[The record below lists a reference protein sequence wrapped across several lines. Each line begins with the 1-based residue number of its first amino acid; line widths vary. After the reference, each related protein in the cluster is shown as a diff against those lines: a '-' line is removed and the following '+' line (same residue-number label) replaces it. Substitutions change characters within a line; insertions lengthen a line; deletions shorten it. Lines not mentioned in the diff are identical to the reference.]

1 MKTVVRLVVVL
12 AFAVTAAPMAAPRFG
27 GTAPMPERVLTT
39 PNYDL
44 ASRWMSAKVAK
55 LVFTTAVTPHWLGW
69 SDRFWYSYETTAGM
83 KWWMVDPLKKAKT
96 PLWDNAKMAA
106 QLTRILRTPYDAE
119 HLPITQI
126 KFIEND
132 AKIRF
137 SVSLPQDS
145 KVENAAGEELTG
157 ETQQQENQVQ
167 GGGGRGT
174 RGGGGGRGGG
184 QAQAGGRAGGAP
196 PQKQWWLEYDLATGT
211 VVLNDKYEPEKANP
225 TWAAVAPDK
234 QTVLFARGHN
244 LFMMDAANFELAK
257 KKAEDPAIVET
268 QLTTDGEKYYSYARN
283 GQGGQGDQQQ
293 LQDEQTGQTN
303 QTESTA
309 ARVVSDQDKKFGPRT
324 AAIAVSWSQ
333 DHTRFSALRSD
344 QRKVGDLWV
353 INALAN
359 PRPTLETYKYGMPG
373 EENQP
378 QQELQVFTIADKKVL
393 KITVDAFKDQQLA
406 METAPVTNL
415 EREQVD
421 TGGGRGGGGGAGAGG
436 GVPSRWITMQGDKVY
451 YNRTSRDLKRIDIVE
466 ADTTTGA
473 SRVVIPERSNT
484 YIELQPIRFLN
495 GGKQI
500 VEWSERD
507 GWGHYYLYDVSG
519 KLIRQIDS
527 GEFVDTGI
535 ESIDEKTRTMYVMA
549 AGKEPNE
556 DPYYPHLY
564 RVNIDTGDMKLLD
577 PGDDDHAVAFNDK
590 STYFVDNASRI
601 DRAPESALYDALG
614 TKVMDLE
621 KTDVS
626 ALMAQGFKYPECF
639 TVKADD
645 GITDLYGVMYKPF
658 DFDDTKRYP
667 IIEYVYPGPQ
677 TESVT
682 KTFAPRNLN
691 VALANVGFIVIEVGN
706 RGGNPARSKWYH
718 NYGYGNLRD
727 YGLADKKAAVEQ
739 LAKKYPWIDMNR
751 VGIYGHSGG
760 GFMTA
765 AAMFGFP
772 EFFKVGIS
780 ESGNHDN
787 SIYNR
792 WWSEKHDGVT
802 EVTKDDKTTF
812 EYEIDK
818 NQDIAKNLKGHL
830 LLMTGDIDNNV
841 HPSNTYRVVD
851 ALIKANKRFDM
862 IVLPGMRHPYTADGD
877 YVYWR
882 RVDYF
887 SEWLLGAK
895 LGDVDMVELDREREI
910 KK

>member
-1 MKTVVRLVVVL
+1 MKTVLRLVIAL
-12 AFAVTAAPMAAPRFG
+12 AFALTAAPLAAPRTG
-27 GTAPMPERVLTT
+27 GAAPTLDRSLPA

-44 ASRWMSAKVAK
+44 AARWMSAKVGK
-55 LVFTTAVTPHWLGW
+55 LIFSTAVAPHWLEF
-69 SDRFWYSYETTAGM
+69 SDRFWYSYETTAGT
-83 KWWMVDPLKKAKT
+83 KWWMIDPVKRSKT

-106 QLTRILRTPYDAE
+106 QLTRILLTPYDAE
-119 HLPITQI
+119 HLPINQI
-126 KFIEND
+126 KFFDND
-132 AKIRF
+132 TKIRF
-137 SVSLPQDS
+137 SVSLPRDA

-174 RGGGGGRGGG
+174 RGGGGGRSGG
-184 QAQAGGRAGGAP
+184 QAQGRGAASVP
-196 PQKQWWLEYDLATGT
+196 EKQWWLEYDLASGNL
-211 VVLNDKYEPEKANP
+211 VLNDKYEPEKPNP
-225 TWAAVAPDK
+225 TWAAVSPDK
-234 QTVLFARGHN
+234 QTVVFARGHN
-244 LFMMDAANFELAK
+244 LFLMDAANFALAK
-257 KKAEDPAIVET
+257 KKADDPAIVET

-283 GQGGQGDQQQ
+283 GQGGQVDQQQ
-293 LQDEQTGQTN
+293 QDETGQETQGEGN
-303 QTESTA
+303 A
-309 ARVVSDQDKKFGPRT
+309 NRPLSDQDKKFGPRT
-324 AAIAVSWSQ
+324 APIPVSWSQ
-333 DHTRFSALRSD
+333 DHARFSVLRTD

-378 QQELQVFTIADKKVL
+378 QQELQVFDIASKKDVAV
-393 KITVDAFKDQQLA
+393 KVDAFKDQQLA

-421 TGGGRGGGGGAGAGG
+421 TGTGTGTGNGRGG
-436 GVPSRWITMQGDKVY
+436 GVPSRWITLTGDKVY

-466 ADTTTGA
+466 ADTATGA

-484 YIELQPIRFLN
+484 YIELQPLRFLN
-495 GGKQI
+495 GGNELI
-500 VEWSERD
+500 HWSERD
-507 GWGHYYLYDVSG
+507 GWGHYYLYASTG
-519 KLIRQIDS
+519 KLIRQITS

-535 ESIDEKTRTMYVMA
+535 VAIDEKTRTMFITAV
-549 AGKEPNE
+549 GKEVGE

-577 PGDDDHAVAFNDK
+577 PGNDDHAVAMNDK
-590 STYFVDNASRI
+590 CTYFVDNASRV
-601 DRAPESALYDALG
+601 DRAPESALYDAAGIKL
-614 TKVMDLE
+614 MDLE
-621 KTDVS
+621 KTDTS
-626 ALMAQGFKYPECF
+626 ALMAQGFRYPEPF

-658 DFDDTKRYP
+658 DFDDSKRYP

-682 KTFAPRNLN
+682 KTFSPRNLN

-706 RGGNPARSKWYH
+706 RGGNPQRSKWYH
-718 NYGYGNLRD
+718 NFGYGNLRD

-739 LAKKYPWIDMNR
+739 LAKRYPWIDGNL

-765 AAMFGFP
+765 AAMFGYP

-792 WWSEKHDGVT
+792 WWSEKHDGVK
-802 EVTKDDKTTF
+802 EVEKDDKVTF
-812 EYEIDK
+812 EYQIDK

-862 IVLPGMRHPYTADGD
+862 IVLPGMRHPYTGDAD

-887 SEWLLGAK
+887 SEWLLGVK
-895 LGDVDMVELDREREI
+895 PTETDILELDREREV